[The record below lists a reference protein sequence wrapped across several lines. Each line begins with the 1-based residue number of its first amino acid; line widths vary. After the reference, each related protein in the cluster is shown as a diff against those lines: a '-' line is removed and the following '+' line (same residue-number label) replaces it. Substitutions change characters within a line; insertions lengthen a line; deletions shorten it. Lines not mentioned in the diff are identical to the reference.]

1 MVEIKKADTSFKW
14 RGDVGKESKVQ
25 FYVKDSNDNFYYAR
39 IEFIQP
45 SESNVADKCMKF
57 DFDVSYKKDDSKLSG
72 GEKSF
77 KESKI
82 VKPG

>member
-1 MVEIKKADTSFKW
+1 M
-14 RGDVGKESKVQ
+14 
-25 FYVKDSNDNFYYAR
+25 KDSNDDMYYAR

-45 SESNVADKCMKF
+45 SESNVDGKCMKF
-57 DFDVSYKKDDSKLSG
+57 DFDVSYKKDDSKHSR

-77 KESKI
+77 KETKI

>member
-1 MVEIKKADTSFKW
+1 M
-14 RGDVGKESKVQ
+14 
-25 FYVKDSNDNFYYAR
+25 KDSNGSFYYAR

-45 SESNVADKCMKF
+45 SESNIDGKCMTF
-57 DFDVSYKKDDSKLSG
+57 DINVSYKKDDSKLSG
-72 GEKSF
+72 GDKSF

>member
-1 MVEIKKADTSFKW
+1 MIKADTDFKW
-14 RGDVGKESKVQ
+14 RGDVGKQSKVQ
-25 FYVKDSNDNFYYAR
+25 FYVKDSKGNFHYSR

-45 SESNVADKCMKF
+45 SESNVDGKCMTF
-57 DFDVSYKKDDSKLSG
+57 DISVSYKKDDTKLSG
-72 GEKSF
+72 GDKSF